1 VAPALFIVLFAIAGL
16 LLRLV
21 ASLEMTNEARLALNL
36 IGGIGALVFPVV
48 VYSII
53 DLKLTQRAVSAVGV
67 KESQKVGA
75 EFVRVE
81 MHKNHF
87 TLVTGNAK
95 KKDRRKFRVC
105 FVFST
110 WQVKTIE
117 WLK

>member
-1 VAPALFIVLFAIAGL
+1 VAPALFLVLFSIAGL
-16 LLRLV
+16 LLRFV

-36 IGGIGALVFPVV
+36 IGGIGTLVFPVV

-53 DLKLTQRAVSAVGV
+53 DLKLTQRAVNAVGL
-67 KESQKVGA
+67 KESQEVGA

-95 KKDRRKFRVC
+95 KEDRRKFRIR
-105 FVFST
+105 FILST
-110 WQVKTIE
+110 WQVKTVE